1 MTLCNIFSCR
11 DGFARVYVVG
21 HYDMDRT
28 SWTVCAIH
36 ALGYHGR
43 ACFTKCTCD
52 ELPCPLI
59 TWLVSE
65 LKSSC
70 PDAEGKNVTGTV
82 LAGDLRAYL
91 KEMSCPYTTLISETL
106 TPANLNQI
114 TEFLVSELQAAYM
127 MKYKEN
133 HPEDREL
140 CCESVKDRREETQD
154 GAEILGKIEQF
165 VKQDDRVDSKAEE
178 SNRELSLL
186 LEALSMATSS
196 NFTDIQN
203 QVKSSLAKLPEGD
216 IPKPLLN
223 TELNCDQWRQ
233 IEKLNEALATDYK
246 CRRQMMMKRFEVTL
260 QSFMWGERGKD
271 RAKAVAS
278 LPPLLLSGESHV
290 SLSRLL
296 AAREDQSRILPVRA
310 GPSTAVHKVLMGS
323 VPDRGGRPGEI
334 EPPMPDWK
342 RERAHGDNSQRK
354 YRPRKKNRK

>member
-1 MTLCNIFSCR
+1 
-11 DGFARVYVVG
+11 
-21 HYDMDRT
+21 MDRT

-43 ACFTKCTCD
+43 ACMTKCTCE

-59 TWLVSE
+59 TWLISE

-70 PDAEGKNVTGTV
+70 LAPDAKGKNATGTV

-106 TPANLNQI
+106 TPASLNQI

-127 MKYKEN
+127 IKYKEN

-140 CCESVKDRREETQD
+140 CCESVKDRREEMQD
-154 GAEILGKIEQF
+154 EGEILGKIEEF
-165 VKQDDRVDSKAEE
+165 VKQDDKVASEAEE
-178 SNRELSLL
+178 SKMELSLL
-186 LEALSMATSS
+186 LEALSMDASS
-196 NFTDIQN
+196 KFIDLEN

-223 TELNCDQWRQ
+223 IELNSDQWRQ

-260 QSFMWGERGKD
+260 QSFTWGERGKE
-271 RAKAVAS
+271 RAKAAAS
-278 LPPLLLSGESHV
+278 LPPLLPSSESQV

-354 YRPRKKNRK
+354 YRPRKKSRK